1 VAHVPH
7 VLGAR
12 STRYVLADV
21 IRATFAD
28 SRVLDG
34 LPLRPHGPDAAH
46 PVRDQAS
53 LCSPLH
59 APAAGLRALTDAAR
73 LPRRRD
79 GVPAMPVSHQQAV
92 RVREEGGRQRAVLA
106 GEGVVRHFVRQAPRL
121 RLSQVHA
128 AVSWR
133 LVWPVCEYVRQA
145 EEELVRFVVVSKRV
159 QGADAESS
167 LPELH
172 PCTQPCHAPSSC
184 PELEPCMATVTL
196 TCPCGRIKQASPC
209 GRSATNPLGRAGAA
223 AANIKCSN
231 ECAIAK
237 RNARLAEALGI
248 SADRQEGKSVNYA
261 DDLMTFARANQ
272 KFCLLAEKT
281 FAE

>member
-1 VAHVPH
+1 
-7 VLGAR
+7 
-12 STRYVLADV
+12 
-21 IRATFAD
+21 
-28 SRVLDG
+28 
-34 LPLRPHGPDAAH
+34 
-46 PVRDQAS
+46 
-53 LCSPLH
+53 
-59 APAAGLRALTDAAR
+59 
-73 LPRRRD
+73 
-79 GVPAMPVSHQQAV
+79 
-92 RVREEGGRQRAVLA
+92 
-106 GEGVVRHFVRQAPRL
+106 VRHFVRQAPRL
-121 RLSQVHA
+121 RLPQVHA

-145 EEELVRFVVVSKRV
+145 EEELVCFIVAIKRV
-159 QGADAESS
+159 QGADAQSS

-261 DDLMTFARANQ
+261 DDLMAFARANQ